1 MPEIQII
8 AKDNHKTLV
17 TTEGTS
23 AKLSEASVVLVKVA
37 ASDVLV
43 VNREGTNAVI
53 RLKNGETI
61 VIEGFFS
68 GTAEPKD
75 NSLVF
80 QDENGQLI
88 WAKFKDAENDA
99 DADSDADA
107 DADSD
112 VEPQAL
118 LGEDLPA
125 ALPAEAPQ
133 ELVSDVIYQP
143 ISSIEPLLYHDAG
156 VNPWLW
162 AAIPLVA
169 GGIIAAASNHD
180 SNDDS
185 SVPADTTPPSTD
197 GVTFSVDPV
206 TSDNVINASE
216 ASGNVTITGVLKNIP
231 ADAANTAVTVV
242 INGVTYNA
250 TVDKAAGT
258 WTVSVPGSGLVAD
271 ADKTIDAKVTFTD
284 AAGNSSSV
292 NDTQTYTLDTT
303 APNAPVIDPVN
314 GTDPITGTAEPGST
328 VTVTYPD
335 GSTKTVVAGPDG
347 TWTVPNP
354 GLNDGD
360 EVTAVATDPAG
371 NTSGPATA
379 VVDAVAP
386 TVALDDVLTND
397 STPALTG
404 TVNDPTATVVVNVD
418 GVDYPAVN
426 NGDGTWTLADNTLP
440 TLADGPHTITVTATD
455 AAGNVGTDT
464 GVVTVD
470 TAAPNTA
477 GVTFTIDSVTA
488 DNVINASEAAG
499 NVTITGVL
507 KNIPADATNTAVTVV
522 INGVTYNATVDKTAG
537 TWTVSV
543 PGSGLVADAD
553 KTIDAKVTFTDAAGN
568 SSTVNDTQTY
578 TLDTTAPDAPVINP
592 VNGTDPITGTAEPGS
607 TVTVT
612 YPNGDTATVVA
623 GPDGSWS
630 VPNPGLNDGD
640 EVEAIATDPAGNP
653 SLPGTATVD
662 AVGPNTDGANFAVDS
677 VTADNVI
684 NASEA
689 SGNVTVTGVLK
700 NVPADAANT
709 VVTVVINGQTYTATV
724 DSTAGT
730 WTVSVPGSDLTA
742 DADKT
747 IDAKVTFTDAAG
759 NSSSVNDTQTYTIDT
774 TAPDAPVI
782 NPVNGTDPITGTAE
796 PGSTVTVTYPD
807 GSTTTVVAGPG
818 GTWTVPNPGN
828 LVDGDEVTAIATDP
842 AGNPSLPGTA
852 IVDAVGPNTDGVNF
866 TVDSVTSD
874 NVINAS
880 EASGNVT
887 VTGVLKNVPADAAN
901 TVVTVVIN
909 GQTYTATVD
918 STAGTWTV
926 SVPGSDLIADA
937 DKTIDAKVTFTDAAG
952 NSSSVNDTHTYTV
965 DTVAPNAPVLDPIN
979 ATDPVSG
986 QAEPGSTVT
995 VTYPDGTTA
1004 TVVAGTDGSW
1014 SVPNPG
1020 NLVDGDTVTATAT
1033 DPAGNT
1039 SLPGTGTVSADIT
1052 APVVALDDVLT
1063 NDSTPALTGTV
1074 NDPTATVVV
1083 NVDGVDYPAVNNGDG
1098 TWTLADNTLPTLADG
1113 PHTITVTAT
1122 DAAGNVGNDTAVV
1135 TIDTVAPNAPVLD
1148 PINATDP
1155 VSGQA
1160 EPGSTV
1166 TVTYPDGTTA
1176 TVVAGTDG
1184 SWSVPNPGN
1193 LVDGDTVTATATD
1206 PAGNTSLPGTGTV
1219 SADITAPV
1227 VALDD
1232 VLTNDSTPVL
1242 TGTVNDPTATVVVN
1256 VDGVDYPAV
1265 NNGDGTWTLAD
1276 NTLPTL
1282 ADGPHTITV
1291 TATDAAGNVGNDTAV
1306 VTIDTVAPNAPVLD
1320 PINATDPVS
1329 GQAEPGSTV
1338 TVTYPDGTTATVVA
1352 GTDGSWSVPNPGNLV
1367 DGDTVTATATDPAG
1381 NTSLPGT
1388 GTVSADITAP
1398 VVALDD
1404 VLTND
1409 STPALTGTVND
1420 PTATVVVNVDGVDY
1434 PAVNNGDGTW
1444 TLADN
1449 TLPTL
1454 ADGPHTITVTAT
1466 DAAGNVGNDTAVV
1479 TIDTVAP
1486 NAPVL
1491 DPINATDP
1499 VSGQAEPG
1507 STVTVTYPDGTT
1519 ATVVAGTDGSWSV
1532 PNPGNLVDGDT
1543 VTATA
1548 TDPAGNTSLPGTGT
1562 VSADIT
1568 APVVALDDVLTN
1580 DSTPALTGTVNDPTA
1595 TVVVNVDGVDYP
1607 AVNNGDGTWTLADNT
1622 LPTLADGPHTITVTA
1637 TDAAGNVGNDTAVVT
1652 IDTVA
1657 PNAPVLDPINA
1668 TDPVSGQA
1676 EPGSTVTVTYPD
1688 GTTATVVA
1696 GTDGSWSVPNPGN
1709 LVDGDTVTATATDP
1723 AGNTSL
1729 PGTGTVSADI
1739 TAPVVALD
1747 DVLTNDSTPALTGTV
1762 NDPTATVVVNVDGV
1776 DYPAVNNGDGT
1787 WTLADN
1793 TLPTLADG
1801 PHTITVTATD
1811 AAGNVG
1817 NDTAVVTIDTVA
1829 PNAPV
1834 LDPINATDP
1843 VSGQAEP
1850 GSTVTVT
1857 YPDGT
1862 TATVVAGTDGSWSVP
1877 NPGNLVDGDTVTAT
1891 ATDPAGNTSL
1901 PGTGTVSADITA
1913 PVVALDDVL
1922 TNDSTP
1928 ALTGTVNDPTA
1939 TVVVNV
1945 DGTDYPAVNNG
1956 DGTWTLADNTLPT
1969 LADGP
1974 HTITVTA
1981 TDAAGNVG
1989 NDTAVVTID
1998 TVAPN
2003 APVLDPINATDPV
2016 SGQAEPGSTVT
2027 VTYPDGTTATVVA
2040 GTDGSWSVPNPGN
2053 LVDGDTVTA
2062 TATDPAGNTSLPG
2075 TGTVSADITAPV
2087 VALDDVLTNDSTP
2100 ALTGT
2105 VNDPTATVVVNVD
2118 GTDYPAVN
2126 NGDGTWT
2133 LADNTLPTLADGPH
2147 TITVTATDAAGNVGN
2162 DTAVVTIDTVAPNA
2176 PVLDPIN
2183 ATDPVSGQAEP
2194 GSTVTVTYPD
2204 GTTATVVAGT
2214 DGSWS
2219 VPNPGNLVDGD
2230 TVTATATDPA
2240 GNTSLP
2246 GTGTVSADI
2255 TPPVVLLDDVLTND
2269 STPALTGT
2277 VNDPTATVVVN
2288 VDGVDYPAVNNGDG
2302 TWTLADNTLPTLA
2315 DGPHTITVTATDAAG
2330 NVGNDTA
2337 VVTIDTVAPNAPV
2350 LDPINATDPVSG
2362 TAEAGS
2368 TVTVSFPDGTTA
2380 TVVAGTDGSWSVP
2393 NPGNLVDGDTVTATA
2408 TDPAGNTS
2416 LPGTGTVSAD
2426 ITAPVV
2432 ALDDVLTNDSTP
2444 ALTGTVND
2452 PTATVVVNVDG
2463 VDYPAVNNG
2472 DGTWTLADNTLPTLA
2487 DGPHT
2492 ITVTATDAAGNVGN
2506 DTAVVTIDTVAPNAP
2521 VLDPINA
2528 TDPVSGQA
2536 EPGSTV
2542 TVTYPDGTTAT
2553 VVAGTDGSWSV
2564 PNPGNLVDGDTV
2576 TATATDPAGNTSLPG
2591 TGTVSADITA
2601 PVVALDDV
2609 LTNDSTPAL
2618 TGTVN
2623 DPTATVVVNVDGV
2636 DYPAVNNGDGTWT
2649 LADNTLPTLAD
2660 GPHTITVT
2668 ATDAA
2673 GNVGND
2679 TAVVTIDTVAPN
2691 APVLDPINATDPV
2704 SGQAEP
2710 GSTVT
2715 VTYPDGTTA
2724 TVVAG
2729 TDGSW
2734 SVPNPGNLV
2743 DGDTVTAT
2751 ATDPAGNTSLPGT
2764 GTVSADITAPVVAL
2778 DDVLTNDS
2786 TPALTGT
2793 VNDPTATV
2801 VVNVDGV
2808 DYPAVNNGDGTWTL
2822 ADNTLPTLADGP
2834 HTITVTATDAAGNVG
2849 NDTAVVTIDTV
2860 APNAPVLDP
2869 INATDPVSGQAEPG
2883 STVTVTYPDG
2893 TTATVVAGTDGSWSV
2908 PNPGN
2913 LVDGDTVTAT
2923 ATDPAGNTSLPGTG
2937 TVSADI
2943 TAPVV
2948 ALDDVLTNDSTPALT
2963 GTVNDPTATVVV
2975 NVDGVDYP
2983 AVNNGDGTWTL
2994 ADNTLPTLAD
3004 GPHTITVTATDA
3016 AGNVGNDT
3024 AVVTID
3030 TVAPNA
3036 PVLDPI
3042 NATDPVSGQAEPG
3055 STVTVTYPDGT
3066 TATVVAGTDGSWSVP
3081 NPGNLVDGDTV
3092 TATATDPAG
3101 NTSLPGTGTVSADI
3115 TAPVVALDD
3124 VLTNDSTP
3132 ALTGTVND
3140 PTATVVVNVDGVD
3153 YPAVNNGDGTWT
3165 LADNTLPTLADGPHT
3180 ITVTATDAAGNV
3192 GNDTAVVTIDTVAPN
3207 APVLDPINA
3216 TDPVSGQ
3223 AEPGSTVT
3231 VTYPDGTTAT
3241 VVAGTDGSWSVP
3253 NPGNLV
3259 DGDTVTATATDPA
3272 GNTSLPGTG
3281 TVSADITAPVVA
3293 LDDVLTNDSTPALT
3307 GTVNDPTATVVV
3319 NVDGT
3324 DYPAVNNGDGTWT
3337 LADNTLP
3344 TLADGPHTITV
3355 TATDAAGNVGNDTA
3369 VVTIDTVAP
3378 NAPVL
3383 DPINATDPVSGQAEP
3398 GSTVT
3403 VTYPDGT
3410 TATVVAGTDGSWSVP
3425 NPGNLV
3431 DGDTVTATATDPAGN
3446 TSLPGTGTVSA
3457 DITAPVVAL
3466 DDVLTNDST
3475 PALTGTV
3482 NDPTATVVVN
3492 VDGTDYP
3499 AVNNGDGTWTLA
3511 DNTLPTLADG
3521 PHTITVTATD
3531 AAGNVG
3537 NDIAVVTIDTVAPN
3551 APVLDPINATDPV
3564 SGQAEPGSTVTVT
3577 YPDGTTATV
3586 VAGTD
3591 GSWSVPNPGNLVDGD
3606 TVTATAT
3613 DPAGNTSLPGTGTVS
3628 ADITAPVVALD
3639 DVLTNDS
3646 TPALTGTVNDPTA
3659 TVVVNVDG
3667 TDYPA
3672 VNNGDGTWTLADNTL
3687 PTLADGP
3694 HTITVTAT
3702 DAAGNVGNDTAVVT
3716 IDTSVPVVSLDDL
3729 TTNDTTPALT
3739 GAIDDPTAT
3748 VVVNVDGIDYP
3759 ATNNGDG
3766 TWTLADNTLPA
3777 LIDGPH
3783 TVTVTATDPAGNT
3796 ATDTATLT
3804 IDTVPA
3810 DLIGAITIPEDLNGD
3825 GILNADELGTDG
3837 SFNAQVALGPDAIDG
3852 TVVNV
3857 NGTNYTVTA
3866 ADLANGYITAA
3877 IPVTGEGPVAI
3888 HAEAVDAQGNVD
3900 VADADVTVTVDT
3912 VPADLIGAI
3921 TIPEDLNGDGIL
3933 NADELGTDGS
3943 FNAQV
3948 ALGPDA
3954 LDGTVVNV
3962 NGVNYTVTAA
3972 DLANGYITAAI
3983 PVTGEGPVAIHA
3995 EAVDAQ
4001 GNVDVADADV
4011 TVTVDTVPA
4020 DLIGAITIPE
4030 DLNGDGILNADE
4042 LGTDGSFNAQV
4053 ALGPDAL
4060 DGTVVNVNG
4069 VNYTVTAADLANGYI
4084 TAAIPVTGEGPV
4096 AIHAEAVD
4104 AQGNVDVADADVTV
4118 TVDTVPA
4125 DLIGAITIPED
4136 LNGDG
4141 ILNADELG
4149 TDGSFNAQVAL
4160 GPDALDGTVV
4170 NVNGVNYTVT
4180 AADLANG
4187 YITAAIPVTGEGPV
4201 AIHAEA
4207 VDPQG
4212 NVDVAD
4218 ADVTVTVDTVPADLI
4233 GAITIPEDLNGDGIL
4248 NADELGTDGSFNA
4261 QVALGPDAL
4270 DGTVVNVNGVN
4281 YTVTAADLAN
4291 GYITAAIPVTGEGPV
4306 AIHAEAVDAQGNVD
4320 VADADVTVTVDTLPA
4335 DLIGA
4340 ITIPEDLNGDG
4351 ILNADELG
4359 TDGSFN
4365 AQVALGP
4372 DALDGTVVNVN
4383 GVNYTVTAADLANG
4397 YITAAIPVTG
4407 EGPVAIHAEAVD
4419 AQGNVDVA
4427 DADVTVTVDTL
4438 PADLIGAITI
4448 PEDLNGDGILNA
4460 DELGTD
4466 GSFNAQVA
4474 LGPDAIDGT
4483 VVNVNGVNYTV
4494 TAADLANGYITAAIP
4509 VTGEGPVAIH
4519 AEAVDAQGNVDVAD
4533 ADVTVTVDTLPAD
4546 LIGAITIPEDL
4557 NGDGILNADEL
4568 GTDGSFNAQVA
4579 LGPDAIDGTV
4589 VNVNGTNYTVTAAD
4603 LANGYITAAIPVTGE
4618 GPVAIHAEAVDA
4630 QGNVDVA
4637 DADVTVTVDTL
4648 PADLIGAITIP
4659 EDLNGDGILNA
4670 DELGTDGS
4678 FNAQVALGP
4687 DALDGT
4693 VVNVNGVNYTVTA
4706 ADLANGY
4713 ITAAIPVTGE
4723 GPVAIHAEAVDA
4735 QGNVDVADADVT
4747 VTVDTLPAD
4756 LIGAITIPEDLNG
4769 DGILN
4774 ADELGTDGSF
4784 NAQVALGPDALDGTV
4799 VNVNGVNYTVT
4810 AADLANGYIT
4820 AAIPVTGEG
4829 PVAIHAEAVDAQ
4841 GNVDVADADVTVTV
4855 DTLPADLIGAI
4866 TIPEDLNGDGILNA
4880 DELGT
4885 DGSFNAQVA
4894 LGPDALDGTVVN
4906 VNGVNYT
4913 VTAADL
4919 ANGYITAAIPVTGE
4933 GPVAIHAEAVDAQGN
4948 VDVADADVTVTVDTV
4963 PADLIGAITIPEDL
4977 NGDGILNADELGTD
4991 GSFNAQVALGPDALD
5006 GTVVNVNGV
5015 NYTVTAADLA
5025 NGYITAAIPVTGE
5038 GPVAIHAEAVD
5049 AQGNVDVADADVT
5062 VTVDTLPADLIGAI
5076 TIPEDLNG
5084 DGILNADE
5092 LGTDGSFNAQVALGP
5107 DALDGTVV
5115 NVNGTNYTVTAADL
5129 ANGYITA
5136 AIPVTGEGPV
5146 AIHAEAVDA
5155 QGNVDV
5161 ADADVTVTVDTVPAD
5176 LIGAITI
5183 PEDLNG
5189 DGILNADELGTDGSF
5204 NAQVALGP
5212 DALDGTVVNV
5222 NGTNYTVTAADL
5234 ANGYITAAIPVTG
5247 EGPVAIHAEAVDAQ
5261 GNVDVADAD
5270 VTVTVDTLPADLI
5283 GAITIPED
5291 LNGDGILN
5299 ADELGTDGSFNA
5311 QVALGPDALD
5321 GTVVNVN
5328 GTNYTVTAADL
5339 ANGYITAAIPVTG
5352 EGPVA
5357 IHAEAVD
5364 AQGNVDV
5371 ADADV
5376 TVTVDTLPA
5385 DLIGAIT
5392 IPEDL
5397 NGDGILNADELG
5409 TDGSFNAQVALGP
5422 DAVDGTVVNVNGT
5435 NYTVTA
5441 ADLANGYITAAIP
5454 VTGEGPVAIHAEA
5467 VDAQGNVDVADADVT
5482 VTVDTLPAD
5491 LIGAIT
5497 IPEDLNGDGILNA
5510 DELGTDGSFNAQVA
5524 LGPDAVD
5531 GTVVNVNGTNYTVT
5545 AADLANGYITAT
5557 LDATAADPVTG
5568 QIVIHAEAVDAQGN
5582 VDVADADVTV
5592 TIDTTPQDLITA
5604 ITVPEDLNGDG
5615 ILNAAELGTDGT
5627 FNAQV
5632 ALGPDAIDGTVVNV
5646 NGTNYTVTAA
5656 DLANGYI
5663 TATLDATAADPV
5675 TGQIVIHAE
5684 AVDAQGNVD
5693 VADADVTVTID
5704 TTPQDLITA
5713 ITVPEDLNGDGILNA
5728 AELGT
5733 DGTFNAQ
5740 VALGPDAVDGTVV
5753 NVNGT
5758 NYTVTAADLTN
5769 GYITATLDATAAD
5782 PVTGQIV
5789 IHAEAVDAQGNVD
5802 VADAD
5807 VTVTIDTT
5815 PQDLITAITV
5825 PEDLNGDGILNA
5837 AELGTDGTFN
5847 AQVALGPDAVDGTV
5861 VNVNGTNYTVTAADL
5876 ANGYITATLD
5886 ATAADPVTGQIVIH
5900 AEAVDAQGNVDVA
5913 DADVTVTIDTT
5924 PQDLITAITV
5934 PEDLNGDGILNAAE
5948 LGTDG
5953 TFNAQVALG
5962 PDAIDGTVVNVNGT
5976 NYTVTAA
5983 DLANGY
5989 ITATLDATAA
5999 DPVTGQIVI
6008 HAEAVDAQGNVDVAD
6023 ADVTVTLDV
6032 TPPDITTTVLAID
6045 PVTADNI
6052 LDATEAGGSVTLTGT
6067 LTNIPTDAVTTGVVV
6082 TVNGIDY
6089 TATVDAVAGTWTVDV
6104 AGSGLAADSDLT
6116 VDATATFTDL
6126 AGNASTLQDTQT
6138 YTLASSIIAFD
6149 NTDTAVLAPQP
6160 LLVQDDAALGSNT
6173 YLALVSLAGL
6183 DLQLGSESIGFTVG
6197 AGQEG
6202 NATFT
6207 YSALI
6212 GVDALSDYSLVVQ
6225 KFDTATGQWTAIYGG
6240 GQADILD
6247 LTLLGSTP
6255 GVVIDGL
6262 EEGQYRAFMT
6272 YNGLL
6277 GIGLLGTLTGTMDVY
6292 DTTQV
6297 GGYYTEVAE
6306 GNVITEINDAGEVDV
6321 VTPTTVISEVNGQ
6334 PVVAN
6339 GTSITG
6345 TYGTLVINLDGSY
6358 TYTPT
6363 ASAAGVGQTDQ
6374 FTYTLIDPVTGD
6386 TAQANLNIQLSS
6398 VKAVDNVVMAE
6409 INPEPLL
6416 VADDVAL
6423 GSSTYL
6429 AAVSLAGI
6437 DLQLLGND
6445 AIEFTVDPNREGTA
6459 TFTFDAIITADLLSD
6474 YAIVVQKFDEATGQW
6489 VSIGGTNPEASL
6501 IDLTLIG
6508 GTPTAVLEGL
6518 DAGQYRAFIGYEGLL
6533 GVGLGGTLTG
6543 TMDVYNPYIV
6553 AGYSVEPISGNVI
6566 KDASLTGEVDAASS
6580 SAVISQVNGVAVDPV
6595 AGATIVGTYGTLVI
6609 DQDGNYT
6616 YTPTV
6621 NGANLGQVD
6630 QFTYTLLDPVTGN
6643 TSEATLYVR
6652 LDSDSVD
6659 MTWNDADP
6667 SQPAVIT
6674 SPLPVDAMDNV
6685 ASAEIDMVYPV
6696 TTEVLD
6702 NAISYN
6708 WLLGVGGIVIGA
6720 KEGTATF
6727 TVDPGNLT
6735 DAIIAVN
6742 FGSVATVVDG
6752 LHVVLTRVNP
6762 DGTRTVVADSSDT
6775 GVIDLLGIFGSEVQF
6790 KIDNLSAGTYE
6801 LFMESNTLLTALGSV
6816 TADITLNHGDI
6827 TQPPVLVVDP
6837 VTGNVLAD
6845 DNSAIYG
6852 TNYVPDYITT
6862 TSVVTAVTAENG
6874 NTTTVVVGTP
6884 ATVVGVYGTLTINA
6898 DGTYSYQATAD
6909 MANVG
6914 KVDSFTYTVT
6924 DPVTGRTDTATL
6936 HVQVGSPDVDVTW
6949 NTADPSADATLPT
6962 PSVTAD
6968 TDDATISM
6976 APVVDPVV
6984 DVASGNVTIGN
6995 LAGFPPLPV
7004 LSSTV
7009 TSSQFT
7015 IAANT
7020 VSDVHVQL
7028 NYTASLSL
7036 SALPTTGYTIQQ
7048 LVGGTWVN
7056 TAYSGSATAL
7066 AGVLGAPAYSA
7077 DVPHLSEGTY
7087 RVVFSLSS
7095 LISLGTVT
7103 LDSVVTTTATHL
7115 DQYTPDGQTDWIT
7128 GNVLTNDVVEGTQLY
7143 VMNST
7148 TGTYELAAGQG
7159 VNTGEGTLYLYNDGS
7174 YFYKPLD
7181 SAANATVDVID
7192 YKLVS
7197 VIDGSEYTSSLTIN
7211 LSQELNSLAVSTAAN
7226 DTFALGNGSDTLIYN
7241 TLTAASVTN
7250 ATGGNTTA
7258 GGVDVWTDFHVGNTA
7273 TDDQADKID
7282 LSNLLIGSQTNL
7294 TIGQYVSVSYDAA
7307 SQTATIS
7314 VDRDGG
7320 LLVEGTYTETPLLQL
7335 TNLTGP
7341 VTLNDLIN
7349 NGQIIF

>member
-197 GVTFSVDPV
+197 GVSFSVDPV

-371 NTSGPATA
+371 NTSGPGTA
-379 VVDAVAP
+379 IVDAVGP
-386 TVALDDVLTND
+386 NT
-397 STPALTG
+397 
-404 TVNDPTATVVVNVD
+404 D
-418 GVDYPAVN
+418 GVNFAV
-426 NGDGTWTLADNTLP
+426 
-440 TLADGPHTITVTATD
+440 
-455 AAGNVGTDT
+455 
-464 GVVTVD
+464 
-470 TAAPNTA
+470 
-477 GVTFTIDSVTA
+477 DSVTA

-507 KNIPADATNTAVTVV
+507 KNVPSDAAATAVTIV
-522 INGVTYNATVDKTAG
+522 INGVTYTATVDSAAG

-543 PGSGLVADAD
+543 PGSGLVADTD

-578 TLDTTAPDAPVINP
+578 TLDTAAPSAPVIDP

-653 SLPGTATVD
+653 SLPGTAIVD
-662 AVGPNTDGANFAVDS
+662 AVGPNTDGVNFAVDS

-730 WTVSVPGSDLTA
+730 WTVSVPGSELTA

-759 NSSSVNDTQTYTIDT
+759 NSSSVNDTQTYTLDT

-782 NPVNGTDPITGTAE
+782 NPVNGTDLITGTAE
-796 PGSTVTVTYPD
+796 PGSTVTVTYPNGD
-807 GSTTTVVAGPG
+807 TATVVAGPDG
-818 GTWTVPNPGN
+818 SWSVPNPGLN
-828 LVDGDEVTAIATDP
+828 DGDEVEAIATDP

-866 TVDSVTSD
+866 AVDSVTAD

-926 SVPGSDLIADA
+926 SVPGSELTADA

-965 DTVAPNAPVLDPIN
+965 
-979 ATDPVSG
+979 
-986 QAEPGSTVT
+986 
-995 VTYPDGTTA
+995 
-1004 TVVAGTDGSW
+1004 
-1014 SVPNPG
+1014 
-1020 NLVDGDTVTATAT
+1020 
-1033 DPAGNT
+1033 
-1039 SLPGTGTVSADIT
+1039 
-1052 APVVALDDVLT
+1052 
-1063 NDSTPALTGTV
+1063 
-1074 NDPTATVVV
+1074 
-1083 NVDGVDYPAVNNGDG
+1083 
-1098 TWTLADNTLPTLADG
+1098 
-1113 PHTITVTAT
+1113 
-1122 DAAGNVGNDTAVV
+1122 
-1135 TIDTVAPNAPVLD
+1135 
-1148 PINATDP
+1148 
-1155 VSGQA
+1155 
-1160 EPGSTV
+1160 
-1166 TVTYPDGTTA
+1166 
-1176 TVVAGTDG
+1176 
-1184 SWSVPNPGN
+1184 
-1193 LVDGDTVTATATD
+1193 
-1206 PAGNTSLPGTGTV
+1206 
-1219 SADITAPV
+1219 
-1227 VALDD
+1227 
-1232 VLTNDSTPVL
+1232 
-1242 TGTVNDPTATVVVN
+1242 
-1256 VDGVDYPAV
+1256 
-1265 NNGDGTWTLAD
+1265 
-1276 NTLPTL
+1276 
-1282 ADGPHTITV
+1282 
-1291 TATDAAGNVGNDTAV
+1291 
-1306 VTIDTVAPNAPVLD
+1306 
-1320 PINATDPVS
+1320 
-1329 GQAEPGSTV
+1329 
-1338 TVTYPDGTTATVVA
+1338 
-1352 GTDGSWSVPNPGNLV
+1352 
-1367 DGDTVTATATDPAG
+1367 
-1381 NTSLPGT
+1381 
-1388 GTVSADITAP
+1388 
-1398 VVALDD
+1398 
-1404 VLTND
+1404 
-1409 STPALTGTVND
+1409 
-1420 PTATVVVNVDGVDY
+1420 
-1434 PAVNNGDGTW
+1434 
-1444 TLADN
+1444 
-1449 TLPTL
+1449 
-1454 ADGPHTITVTAT
+1454 
-1466 DAAGNVGNDTAVV
+1466 
-1479 TIDTVAP
+1479 
-1486 NAPVL
+1486 
-1491 DPINATDP
+1491 
-1499 VSGQAEPG
+1499 
-1507 STVTVTYPDGTT
+1507 
-1519 ATVVAGTDGSWSV
+1519 
-1532 PNPGNLVDGDT
+1532 
-1543 VTATA
+1543 
-1548 TDPAGNTSLPGTGT
+1548 
-1562 VSADIT
+1562 
-1568 APVVALDDVLTN
+1568 
-1580 DSTPALTGTVNDPTA
+1580 
-1595 TVVVNVDGVDYP
+1595 
-1607 AVNNGDGTWTLADNT
+1607 
-1622 LPTLADGPHTITVTA
+1622 
-1637 TDAAGNVGNDTAVVT
+1637 
-1652 IDTVA
+1652 
-1657 PNAPVLDPINA
+1657 
-1668 TDPVSGQA
+1668 
-1676 EPGSTVTVTYPD
+1676 
-1688 GTTATVVA
+1688 
-1696 GTDGSWSVPNPGN
+1696 
-1709 LVDGDTVTATATDP
+1709 
-1723 AGNTSL
+1723 
-1729 PGTGTVSADI
+1729 
-1739 TAPVVALD
+1739 
-1747 DVLTNDSTPALTGTV
+1747 
-1762 NDPTATVVVNVDGV
+1762 
-1776 DYPAVNNGDGT
+1776 
-1787 WTLADN
+1787 
-1793 TLPTLADG
+1793 
-1801 PHTITVTATD
+1801 
-1811 AAGNVG
+1811 
-1817 NDTAVVTIDTVA
+1817 DTVA

-2118 GTDYPAVN
+2118 G
-2126 NGDGTWT
+2126 
-2133 LADNTLPTLADGPH
+2133 
-2147 TITVTATDAAGNVGN
+2147 
-2162 DTAVVTIDTVAPNA
+2162 
-2176 PVLDPIN
+2176 
-2183 ATDPVSGQAEP
+2183 
-2194 GSTVTVTYPD
+2194 
-2204 GTTATVVAGT
+2204 
-2214 DGSWS
+2214 
-2219 VPNPGNLVDGD
+2219 
-2230 TVTATATDPA
+2230 
-2240 GNTSLP
+2240 
-2246 GTGTVSADI
+2246 
-2255 TPPVVLLDDVLTND
+2255 
-2269 STPALTGT
+2269 
-2277 VNDPTATVVVN
+2277 
-2288 VDGVDYPAVNNGDG
+2288 VDYPAVNNGDG

-2315 DGPHTITVTATDAAG
+2315 DGPHTITVTATDPAG
-2330 NVGNDTA
+2330 NAGTDTA
-2337 VVTIDTVAPNAPV
+2337 VVTIDTTAPNAPV
-2350 LDPINATDPVSG
+2350 LDPINATDPVTG
-2362 TAEAGS
+2362 TAEA
-2368 TVTVSFPDGTTA
+2368 
-2380 TVVAGTDGSWSVP
+2380 
-2393 NPGNLVDGDTVTATA
+2393 
-2408 TDPAGNTS
+2408 
-2416 LPGTGTVSAD
+2416 
-2426 ITAPVV
+2426 
-2432 ALDDVLTNDSTP
+2432 
-2444 ALTGTVND
+2444 
-2452 PTATVVVNVDG
+2452 
-2463 VDYPAVNNG
+2463 
-2472 DGTWTLADNTLPTLA
+2472 
-2487 DGPHT
+2487 
-2492 ITVTATDAAGNVGN
+2492 
-2506 DTAVVTIDTVAPNAP
+2506 
-2521 VLDPINA
+2521 
-2528 TDPVSGQA
+2528 
-2536 EPGSTV
+2536 
-2542 TVTYPDGTTAT
+2542 
-2553 VVAGTDGSWSV
+2553 
-2564 PNPGNLVDGDTV
+2564 
-2576 TATATDPAGNTSLPG
+2576 
-2591 TGTVSADITA
+2591 
-2601 PVVALDDV
+2601 
-2609 LTNDSTPAL
+2609 
-2618 TGTVN
+2618 
-2623 DPTATVVVNVDGV
+2623 
-2636 DYPAVNNGDGTWT
+2636 
-2649 LADNTLPTLAD
+2649 
-2660 GPHTITVT
+2660 
-2668 ATDAA
+2668 
-2673 GNVGND
+2673 
-2679 TAVVTIDTVAPN
+2679 
-2691 APVLDPINATDPV
+2691 
-2704 SGQAEP
+2704 
-2710 GSTVT
+2710 
-2715 VTYPDGTTA
+2715 
-2724 TVVAG
+2724 
-2729 TDGSW
+2729 
-2734 SVPNPGNLV
+2734 
-2743 DGDTVTAT
+2743 
-2751 ATDPAGNTSLPGT
+2751 
-2764 GTVSADITAPVVAL
+2764 
-2778 DDVLTNDS
+2778 
-2786 TPALTGT
+2786 
-2793 VNDPTATV
+2793 
-2801 VVNVDGV
+2801 
-2808 DYPAVNNGDGTWTL
+2808 
-2822 ADNTLPTLADGP
+2822 
-2834 HTITVTATDAAGNVG
+2834 
-2849 NDTAVVTIDTV
+2849 
-2860 APNAPVLDP
+2860 
-2869 INATDPVSGQAEPG
+2869 
-2883 STVTVTYPDG
+2883 
-2893 TTATVVAGTDGSWSV
+2893 
-2908 PNPGN
+2908 
-2913 LVDGDTVTAT
+2913 
-2923 ATDPAGNTSLPGTG
+2923 
-2937 TVSADI
+2937 
-2943 TAPVV
+2943 
-2948 ALDDVLTNDSTPALT
+2948 
-2963 GTVNDPTATVVV
+2963 
-2975 NVDGVDYP
+2975 
-2983 AVNNGDGTWTL
+2983 
-2994 ADNTLPTLAD
+2994 
-3004 GPHTITVTATDA
+3004 
-3016 AGNVGNDT
+3016 
-3024 AVVTID
+3024 
-3030 TVAPNA
+3030 
-3036 PVLDPI
+3036 
-3042 NATDPVSGQAEPG
+3042 
-3055 STVTVTYPDGT
+3055 
-3066 TATVVAGTDGSWSVP
+3066 
-3081 NPGNLVDGDTV
+3081 
-3092 TATATDPAG
+3092 
-3101 NTSLPGTGTVSADI
+3101 
-3115 TAPVVALDD
+3115 
-3124 VLTNDSTP
+3124 
-3132 ALTGTVND
+3132 
-3140 PTATVVVNVDGVD
+3140 
-3153 YPAVNNGDGTWT
+3153 
-3165 LADNTLPTLADGPHT
+3165 
-3180 ITVTATDAAGNV
+3180 
-3192 GNDTAVVTIDTVAPN
+3192 
-3207 APVLDPINA
+3207 
-3216 TDPVSGQ
+3216 
-3223 AEPGSTVT
+3223 GSTVT

-3355 TATDAAGNVGNDTA
+3355 TATDPAGNAGTDTAVVTIDTVAPNAPVLDPINATDPVTGTAEAGSTVTVTYPDGTTATVVAGTDGSWSVPNPGNLVDGDTVTATATDPAGNTSGPATAVVDAVAPTVALDDVLTNDSTPALTGTVNDPTATVVVNVDGTDYPAVNNGDGTWTLADNTLPTLADGPHTITVTATDAAGNVGNDTA

-3383 DPINATDPVSGQAEP
+3383 DPINATDPVTGTAEAGSTVTVTYPDGTTATVVAGTDGTWSVPNPGNLVDGDTVTATATDPAGNTSGPATAVVDAVAPTVALDDVLTNDSTPALTGTVNDPTATVVVNVDGTDYPAVNNGDGTWTLADNTLPTLADGPHTITVTATDPAGNAGTDTAVVTIDTTAPNAPVLDPINATDPVTGTAEAGSTVTVTYP
-3398 GSTVT
+3398 DGTTATVVAGTDGTWSVPNPGNLVDGDTVTATATDPAGNTSGPATAVVDAVAPTVALDDVLTNDSTPALTGTVNDPTATVVVNVDGTDYPAVNNGDGTWTLADNTLPTLADGPHTITVTATDPAGNAGTDTAVVTIDTTAPNAPVLDPINATDPVTGTAEAGSTVT

-3492 VDGTDYP
+3492 VDGVDYPAVNNGDGTWTLADNTLPALTDGPHTITVTATDAAGNVGNDTAVVTIDTVAPNAPVLDPINATDPVTGTAEAGSTVTVTYPDGTTATVVAGTDGSWSVPNPGNLVDGDTVTATATDPAGNTSGPATAVVDAVAPTVALDDVLTNDSTPALTGTVNDPTATVVVNVDGTDYPAVNNGDGTWTLADNTLPTLADGPHTITVTATDPAGNAGTDTAVVTIDTTAPNAPVLDPINATDPVTGTAEAGSTVTVTYPDGTTATVVAGTDGTWSVPNPGNLVDGDTVTATATDPAGNTSGPATAVVDAVAPTVALDDVLTNDSTPALTGTVNDPTATVVVNVDGTDYPAVNNGDGTWTLADNTLPTLADGPHTITVTATDPAGNAGTDTAVVTIDTTAPNAPVLDPINATDPVTGTAEAGSTVTVTYPDGTTATVVAGTDGTWSVPNPGNLVDGDTVTATATDPAGNTSLPGTGTVSADITAPVVALDDVLTNDSTPALTGTVNDPTAIVVVTVDGTDYPAVNNGDGTWTLADNTLPTLADGPHTITVTATDPAGNAGTDTAVVTIDTTAPNAPVLDPINATDPVTGTAEAGSTVTVTYPDGTTATVVAGTDGTWSVPNPGNLVDGDTVTATATDPAGNTSGPATAVVDAVAPTVALDDVLTNDSTPALTGTVNDPTATVVVNVDGTDYPAVNNGDGTWTLADNTLPALTDGPHTITVTATDPAGNAGTDTAVVTIDTTAPNAPVIDPINATDPVTGTAEAGSTVTVTYPDGTTATVVAGTDGTWSVPNPGNLVDGDTVTATATDPAGNTSLPGTGTVSADITAPVVALDDVLTNDSTPALTGTVNDPTATVVVNVDGVDYPAVNNGDGTWTLADNTLPTLADGPHTITVTATDPAGNAGTDTAVVTIDTTAPNAPVLDPINATDPVTGTAEAGSTVTVTYPDGTTATVVAGTDGSWSVPNQGNLVDGDTVTATATDPAGNTSGPATAVVDAVAPTVALDDVLTNDSTPALTGTVNDPTATVVVNVDGTDYPAVNNGDGTWTLADNTLPTLADGPHTITVTATDPAGNAGTDTAVVTIDTTAPNAPVLDPINATDPVTGTAEAGSTVTVTYPDGTTATVVAGTDGTWSVPNPGNLVDGDTVTATATDPAGNTSGPATAVVDAVAPTVALDDVLTNDSTPALTGTVNDPTATVVVNVDGTDYPAVNNGDGTWTLADNTLPTLADGPHTITVTATDPAGNAGTDTAVVTIDTTAPNAPVIDPINATDPVTGTAEAGSTVTVTYPDGTTATVVAGTDGTWSVPNPGNLVDGDTVTATATDPAGNTSGPATAVVDAVAPTVALDDVLTNDSTPALTGTVNDPTATVVVNVDGVDYP

-3537 NDIAVVTIDTVAPN
+3537 NDTAVVTIDTVAPN

-3564 SGQAEPGSTVTVT
+3564 TGTAEAGSTVTVT

-3591 GSWSVPNPGNLVDGD
+3591 GSWSVPNPGNLVDGDTVTATATDPAGNTSLPSTGTVSADITAPVVALDDVLTNDSTPALTGTVNDPTAIVVVTVDGTDYPAVNNGDGTWTLADNTLPALTDGPHTITVTATDPAGNAGTDTAVVTIDTTAPNAPVIDPINATDPVTGTAEAGSTVTVTYPDGTTATVVAGTDGTWSVPNPGNLVDGD

-3687 PTLADGP
+3687 PALTDGP

-3702 DAAGNVGNDTAVVT
+3702 DPAGNAGTDTAVVT
-3716 IDTSVPVVSLDDL
+3716 IDTTAPTLAIITDDLALAAGETANISFIFSEAVTGFDANDITLIGGTLSALVTTDNITWTAVFTPDGTGTAPSISVANGTYTDLAGNLGTGDVLDGTDGFIVDIIAPVVGFTNV
-3729 TTNDTTPALT
+3729 TTNDDTPPLT
-3739 GAIDDPTAT
+3739 GTIDDPTAT
-3748 VVVNVDGIDYP
+3748 VVVTVDGLNYN

-3766 TWTLADNTLPA
+3766 TWTLADNTLPS

-3783 TVTVTATDPAGNT
+3783 NVSVTATDPAGNVSIP
-3796 ATDTATLT
+3796 AT
-3804 IDTVPA
+3804 
-3810 DLIGAITIPEDLNGD
+3810 G
-3825 GILNADELGTDG
+3825 
-3837 SFNAQVALGPDAIDG
+3837 
-3852 TVVNV
+3852 
-3857 NGTNYTVTA
+3857 
-3866 ADLANGYITAA
+3866 
-3877 IPVTGEGPVAI
+3877 
-3888 HAEAVDAQGNVD
+3888 
-3900 VADADVTVTVDT
+3900 
-3912 VPADLIGAI
+3912 
-3921 TIPEDLNGDGIL
+3921 
-3933 NADELGTDGS
+3933 
-3943 FNAQV
+3943 
-3948 ALGPDA
+3948 
-3954 LDGTVVNV
+3954 
-3962 NGVNYTVTAA
+3962 
-3972 DLANGYITAAI
+3972 
-3983 PVTGEGPVAIHA
+3983 
-3995 EAVDAQ
+3995 
-4001 GNVDVADADV
+4001 
-4011 TVTVDTVPA
+4011 
-4020 DLIGAITIPE
+4020 
-4030 DLNGDGILNADE
+4030 
-4042 LGTDGSFNAQV
+4042 
-4053 ALGPDAL
+4053 
-4060 DGTVVNVNG
+4060 
-4069 VNYTVTAADLANGYI
+4069 
-4084 TAAIPVTGEGPV
+4084 
-4096 AIHAEAVD
+4096 
-4104 AQGNVDVADADVTV
+4104 
-4118 TVDTVPA
+4118 
-4125 DLIGAITIPED
+4125 
-4136 LNGDG
+4136 
-4141 ILNADELG
+4141 
-4149 TDGSFNAQVAL
+4149 
-4160 GPDALDGTVV
+4160 
-4170 NVNGVNYTVT
+4170 
-4180 AADLANG
+4180 
-4187 YITAAIPVTGEGPV
+4187 
-4201 AIHAEA
+4201 
-4207 VDPQG
+4207 
-4212 NVDVAD
+4212 
-4218 ADVTVTVDTVPADLI
+4218 
-4233 GAITIPEDLNGDGIL
+4233 
-4248 NADELGTDGSFNA
+4248 
-4261 QVALGPDAL
+4261 
-4270 DGTVVNVNGVN
+4270 
-4281 YTVTAADLAN
+4281 
-4291 GYITAAIPVTGEGPV
+4291 
-4306 AIHAEAVDAQGNVD
+4306 
-4320 VADADVTVTVDTLPA
+4320 
-4335 DLIGA
+4335 
-4340 ITIPEDLNGDG
+4340 
-4351 ILNADELG
+4351 
-4359 TDGSFN
+4359 
-4365 AQVALGP
+4365 
-4372 DALDGTVVNVN
+4372 
-4383 GVNYTVTAADLANG
+4383 
-4397 YITAAIPVTG
+4397 
-4407 EGPVAIHAEAVD
+4407 
-4419 AQGNVDVA
+4419 
-4427 DADVTVTVDTL
+4427 
-4438 PADLIGAITI
+4438 
-4448 PEDLNGDGILNA
+4448 
-4460 DELGTD
+4460 
-4466 GSFNAQVA
+4466 
-4474 LGPDAIDGT
+4474 
-4483 VVNVNGVNYTV
+4483 
-4494 TAADLANGYITAAIP
+4494 
-4509 VTGEGPVAIH
+4509 
-4519 AEAVDAQGNVDVAD
+4519 
-4533 ADVTVTVDTLPAD
+4533 
-4546 LIGAITIPEDL
+4546 
-4557 NGDGILNADEL
+4557 
-4568 GTDGSFNAQVA
+4568 
-4579 LGPDAIDGTV
+4579 
-4589 VNVNGTNYTVTAAD
+4589 
-4603 LANGYITAAIPVTGE
+4603 
-4618 GPVAIHAEAVDA
+4618 
-4630 QGNVDVA
+4630 
-4637 DADVTVTVDTL
+4637 
-4648 PADLIGAITIP
+4648 
-4659 EDLNGDGILNA
+4659 
-4670 DELGTDGS
+4670 
-4678 FNAQVALGP
+4678 
-4687 DALDGT
+4687 
-4693 VVNVNGVNYTVTA
+4693 
-4706 ADLANGY
+4706 
-4713 ITAAIPVTGE
+4713 
-4723 GPVAIHAEAVDA
+4723 
-4735 QGNVDVADADVT
+4735 
-4747 VTVDTLPAD
+4747 
-4756 LIGAITIPEDLNG
+4756 
-4769 DGILN
+4769 
-4774 ADELGTDGSF
+4774 
-4784 NAQVALGPDALDGTV
+4784 
-4799 VNVNGVNYTVT
+4799 
-4810 AADLANGYIT
+4810 
-4820 AAIPVTGEG
+4820 
-4829 PVAIHAEAVDAQ
+4829 
-4841 GNVDVADADVTVTV
+4841 
-4855 DTLPADLIGAI
+4855 
-4866 TIPEDLNGDGILNA
+4866 
-4880 DELGT
+4880 
-4885 DGSFNAQVA
+4885 
-4894 LGPDALDGTVVN
+4894 
-4906 VNGVNYT
+4906 
-4913 VTAADL
+4913 
-4919 ANGYITAAIPVTGE
+4919 
-4933 GPVAIHAEAVDAQGN
+4933 
-4948 VDVADADVTVTVDTV
+4948 
-4963 PADLIGAITIPEDL
+4963 
-4977 NGDGILNADELGTD
+4977 
-4991 GSFNAQVALGPDALD
+4991 
-5006 GTVVNVNGV
+5006 
-5015 NYTVTAADLA
+5015 
-5025 NGYITAAIPVTGE
+5025 
-5038 GPVAIHAEAVD
+5038 
-5049 AQGNVDVADADVT
+5049 
-5062 VTVDTLPADLIGAI
+5062 
-5076 TIPEDLNG
+5076 
-5084 DGILNADE
+5084 
-5092 LGTDGSFNAQVALGP
+5092 
-5107 DALDGTVV
+5107 
-5115 NVNGTNYTVTAADL
+5115 
-5129 ANGYITA
+5129 
-5136 AIPVTGEGPV
+5136 
-5146 AIHAEAVDA
+5146 
-5155 QGNVDV
+5155 
-5161 ADADVTVTVDTVPAD
+5161 
-5176 LIGAITI
+5176 
-5183 PEDLNG
+5183 
-5189 DGILNADELGTDGSF
+5189 
-5204 NAQVALGP
+5204 
-5212 DALDGTVVNV
+5212 
-5222 NGTNYTVTAADL
+5222 
-5234 ANGYITAAIPVTG
+5234 
-5247 EGPVAIHAEAVDAQ
+5247 
-5261 GNVDVADAD
+5261 
-5270 VTVTVDTLPADLI
+5270 
-5283 GAITIPED
+5283 
-5291 LNGDGILN
+5291 
-5299 ADELGTDGSFNA
+5299 
-5311 QVALGPDALD
+5311 
-5321 GTVVNVN
+5321 
-5328 GTNYTVTAADL
+5328 
-5339 ANGYITAAIPVTG
+5339 
-5352 EGPVA
+5352 
-5357 IHAEAVD
+5357 
-5364 AQGNVDV
+5364 
-5371 ADADV
+5371 
-5376 TVTVDTLPA
+5376 
-5385 DLIGAIT
+5385 
-5392 IPEDL
+5392 
-5397 NGDGILNADELG
+5397 
-5409 TDGSFNAQVALGP
+5409 
-5422 DAVDGTVVNVNGT
+5422 
-5435 NYTVTA
+5435 
-5441 ADLANGYITAAIP
+5441 
-5454 VTGEGPVAIHAEA
+5454 
-5467 VDAQGNVDVADADVT
+5467 
-5482 VTVDTLPAD
+5482 
-5491 LIGAIT
+5491 
-5497 IPEDLNGDGILNA
+5497 
-5510 DELGTDGSFNAQVA
+5510 
-5524 LGPDAVD
+5524 
-5531 GTVVNVNGTNYTVT
+5531 
-5545 AADLANGYITAT
+5545 
-5557 LDATAADPVTG
+5557 
-5568 QIVIHAEAVDAQGN
+5568 
-5582 VDVADADVTV
+5582 TV
-5592 TIDTTPQDLITA
+5592 TI
-5604 ITVPEDLNGDG
+5604 
-5615 ILNAAELGTDGT
+5615 
-5627 FNAQV
+5627 
-5632 ALGPDAIDGTVVNV
+5632 
-5646 NGTNYTVTAA
+5646 
-5656 DLANGYI
+5656 
-5663 TATLDATAADPV
+5663 
-5675 TGQIVIHAE
+5675 
-5684 AVDAQGNVD
+5684 
-5693 VADADVTVTID
+5693 
-5704 TTPQDLITA
+5704 
-5713 ITVPEDLNGDGILNA
+5713 
-5728 AELGT
+5728 
-5733 DGTFNAQ
+5733 
-5740 VALGPDAVDGTVV
+5740 
-5753 NVNGT
+5753 
-5758 NYTVTAADLTN
+5758 
-5769 GYITATLDATAAD
+5769 
-5782 PVTGQIV
+5782 
-5789 IHAEAVDAQGNVD
+5789 
-5802 VADAD
+5802 
-5807 VTVTIDTT
+5807 
-5815 PQDLITAITV
+5815 
-5825 PEDLNGDGILNA
+5825 
-5837 AELGTDGTFN
+5837 
-5847 AQVALGPDAVDGTV
+5847 
-5861 VNVNGTNYTVTAADL
+5861 
-5876 ANGYITATLD
+5876 
-5886 ATAADPVTGQIVIH
+5886 
-5900 AEAVDAQGNVDVA
+5900 
-5913 DADVTVTIDTT
+5913 
-5924 PQDLITAITV
+5924 
-5934 PEDLNGDGILNAAE
+5934 
-5948 LGTDG
+5948 
-5953 TFNAQVALG
+5953 
-5962 PDAIDGTVVNVNGT
+5962 
-5976 NYTVTAA
+5976 
-5983 DLANGY
+5983 
-5989 ITATLDATAA
+5989 
-5999 DPVTGQIVI
+5999 
-6008 HAEAVDAQGNVDVAD
+6008 
-6023 ADVTVTLDV
+6023 
-6032 TPPDITTTVLAID
+6032 
-6045 PVTADNI
+6045 
-6052 LDATEAGGSVTLTGT
+6052 S
-6067 LTNIPTDAVTTGVVV
+6067 
-6082 TVNGIDY
+6082 
-6089 TATVDAVAGTWTVDV
+6089 
-6104 AGSGLAADSDLT
+6104 S
-6116 VDATATFTDL
+6116 
-6126 AGNASTLQDTQT
+6126 
-6138 YTLASSIIAFD
+6138 SSIIAFD

-6225 KFDTATGQWTAIYGG
+6225 KFDTTTGQWTAIYGG

-6255 GVVIDGL
+6255 GVVLDGL

-6272 YNGLL
+6272 YNGLA

-6297 GGYYTEVAE
+6297 GGYYTEVAD
-6306 GNVITEINDAGEVDV
+6306 GNVITEINDAGQVDV
-6321 VTPTTVISEVNGQ
+6321 VTPTTVVSAVNGQ
-6334 PVVAN
+6334 PVVAD

-6374 FTYTLIDPVTGD
+6374 FTYTLTDPVTGD

-6398 VKAVDNVVMAE
+6398 VKAVDNVVTAE

-6429 AAVSLAGI
+6429 AAVSLAGL

-6501 IDLTLIG
+6501 IDLSLIG

-6595 AGATIVGTYGTLVI
+6595 AGATIIGTYGTLVI

-6708 WLLGVGGIVIGA
+6708 WLLGVGGIVIGS

-6752 LHVVLTRVNP
+6752 LHVVLTRLNP

-6845 DNSAIYG
+6845 DNSAVYG

-6862 TSVVTAVTAENG
+6862 TSVVTTVTAENG
-6874 NTTTVVVGTP
+6874 NTATIVAGTP
-6884 ATVVGVYGTLTINA
+6884 ETIIGAYGTLTINS

-6968 TDDATISM
+6968 IDDATISM
-6976 APVVDPVV
+6976 TPVVDPVV

-7015 IAANT
+7015 VAANT

-7048 LVGGTWVN
+7048 LVGTTWVD

-7066 AGVLGAPAYSA
+7066 AGVLGAPAFSA

-7307 SQTATIS
+7307 TQTATIS